1 MSRKQQGKRATRR
14 APTPALDWPP
24 GFFTEPV
31 RAWKCLQWAGP
42 LTMAA
47 DGGGAERFTDLAKR
61 GRRKDNADGSGWGR
75 GTILMPG
82 TPKHDSPAWM
92 PRPRTGA

>member
-1 MSRKQQGKRATRR
+1 MSRKQHGKRATRR
-14 APTPALDWPP
+14 APTPARDWPP

-61 GRRKDNADGSGWGR
+61 GRRKANADGSGIGPMV
-75 GTILMPG
+75 LPG
-82 TPKHDSPAWM
+82 TRKQTAPAWM
-92 PRPRTGA
+92 PRPRTA